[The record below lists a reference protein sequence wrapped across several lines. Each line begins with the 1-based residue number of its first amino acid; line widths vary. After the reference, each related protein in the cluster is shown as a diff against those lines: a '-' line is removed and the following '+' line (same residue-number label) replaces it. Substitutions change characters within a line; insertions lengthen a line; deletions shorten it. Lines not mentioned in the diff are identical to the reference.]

1 MRRIPLAL
9 LLLLLAQAPA
19 FAQFGPQGPPAV
31 GTVTADRKPVTE
43 SSEFTGRIE
52 AVNRVEIR
60 ARVTGFLQERLFQEG
75 QEVKAGDVLFRIEK
89 PPFEATL
96 EQAKANVASA
106 QATLENARVS
116 LARARELQQTGAGTR
131 VALDNAQA
139 QERTAN
145 AGLLGAQAQV
155 RTAEISLGYTD
166 IVSPID
172 GKIGRATYTPGN
184 VVSPTLTEPLATIVS
199 QDPMR
204 VVFTV
209 SARAAVDLRNR
220 YEPARRSQCRGD
232 PHPRPPMGGSIRSA
246 ADPVR
251 RHPDRPQHRQPA
263 DPRADPEPAP
273 HRGAGRRC
281 RRPRADRWRS
291 SSPSARGRRA
301 GPAIVLPRAAVL
313 QDQGGNYVIIV
324 DAEKKAQRRPVS
336 SASHRARPGGDR
348 GRAEGGE
355 TVISRGAAAGPPGRG
370 RSMPHRPGP
379 PPPGSRPGGPQAG
392 AGRPGRSRHDL
403 RRLRRPAPPRHRHRD
418 RHHAGRRAGAA
429 RIPVAQFP
437 DIVPP
442 QVRSRDLSR
451 RFGGG
456 RRGDASRSRS
466 RAQSSASTT

>member
-1 MRRIPLAL
+1 MPCTPDWISRMRRIPLAL
-9 LLLLLAQAPA
+9 LMLLLAQAPA

-96 EQAKANVASA
+96 EQARANVASA
-106 QATLENARVS
+106 QATLENAKVS

-131 VALDNAQA
+131 VALDNALA

-184 VVSPTLTEPLATIVS
+184 VVAPTLTEPLATIVS

-209 SARAAVDLRNR
+209 SARAAVELRNR
-220 YEPARRSQCRGD
+220 YEPRGGASAVVIRIRTTD
-232 PHPRPPMGGSIRSA
+232 GRAYPHPGRIQFIDTQIDRNTDSLLIRALIPNPRRQEVA
-246 ADPVR
+246 AG
-251 RHPDRPQHRQPA
+251 
-263 DPRADPEPAP
+263 
-273 HRGAGRRC
+273 GAG
-281 RRPRADRWRS
+281 DRELIDGQFVTVAVEGAE
-291 SSPSARGRRA
+291 PV
-301 GPAIVLPRAAVL
+301 PAIVLPRAAVL
-313 QDQGGNYVIIV
+313 QDQGGNYVLVV
-324 DAEKKAQRRPVS
+324 DAEKKAQRRPVTLGQTVRDQVVIES
-336 SASHRARPGGDR
+336 GLQ
-348 GRAEGGE
+348 GGE
-355 TVISRGAAAGPPGRG
+355 TVIAEGLQRV
-370 RSMPHRPGP
+370 RPGQEVNAAP
-379 PPPGSRPGGPQAG
+379 VGAPPPGSSPGAPQA
-392 AGRPGRSRHDL
+392 AGRPG
-403 RRLRRPAPPRHRHRD
+403 
-418 RHHAGRRAGAA
+418 
-429 RIPVAQFP
+429 
-437 DIVPP
+437 
-442 QVRSRDLSR
+442 
-451 RFGGG
+451 
-456 RRGDASRSRS
+456 
-466 RAQSSASTT
+466 